1 MTAWHFKT
9 GSQSEKRFIQN
20 MIKSKKNLKHLNAM
34 VRSNMEYKSLHT
46 PSLFIKKDSWHALL
60 HKNKWFAAFELD
72 MFQHVWV
79 CNPAY
84 SCTLL
89 QETNWLQNFHF
100 NFRGLTIMIF
110 IELFFLNLQQ
120 RIKWK
125 KNKTKKQKEQT
136 SPIKHEKKSTELK
149 KFPIWGSAA
158 VYFPGVPEPFYWTLA
173 KSNSVLCI
181 YILIQ

>member
-1 MTAWHFKT
+1 MKSLSSISKQIFSIKETTQHEKSFLIKSILTSWHFKT

-20 MIKSKKNLKHLNAM
+20 MIKSEKNLKHLNAM

-100 NFRGLTIMIF
+100 NFRG
-110 IELFFLNLQQ
+110 
-120 RIKWK
+120 
-125 KNKTKKQKEQT
+125 
-136 SPIKHEKKSTELK
+136 
-149 KFPIWGSAA
+149 
-158 VYFPGVPEPFYWTLA
+158 
-173 KSNSVLCI
+173 
-181 YILIQ
+181 